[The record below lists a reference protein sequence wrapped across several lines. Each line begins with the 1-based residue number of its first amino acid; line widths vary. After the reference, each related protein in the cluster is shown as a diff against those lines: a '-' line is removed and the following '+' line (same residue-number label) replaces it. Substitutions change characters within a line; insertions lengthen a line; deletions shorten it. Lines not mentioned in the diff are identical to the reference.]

1 MGFWKDKILNKVL
14 KNEKGNDLKNGDL
27 PSNFSNSQEFPQQPN
42 LNNPFPTTQSH
53 YPQQPNNY
61 YPEQTH
67 FNSGAMP
74 SYQNPNS
81 DPFYA
86 QQPYNQYQEGHYNSP
101 SQFVNPHYFDSKNQ
115 QFTLPKE
122 LASEVRNEKYRLIL
136 TMILSFIIILST
148 LIPLILWIVKNSKD
162 NLIVDDS
169 GLLPHPVIIS
179 PFLIIA
185 VGFFFTA
192 VFDFIKIKREVD
204 TYLRR
209 FHFGSTIIPNFIIN
223 SYKKMHMRTIIINW
237 IAFPTYFFGVIIIGI
252 LYSLSKLDNPK
263 IFGFILLTVKVKDLS
278 TEIIIFTIVLFAIF
292 FLQILN
298 IIFIRKRK
306 ANIIGF
312 YGYEIVNPNELE
324 LLKKKINRRCF
335 IIFLVFIIT
344 LTFIISVPIL
354 LLRRLRKK
362 Q

>member
-14 KNEKGNDLKNGDL
+14 KDEKDKNVKNDVLS
-27 PSNFSNSQEFPQQPN
+27 PQISQPQEFPQQHN
-42 LNNPFPTTQSH
+42 LSNPFPNQQSH
-53 YPQQPNNY
+53 YSHQSNNH
-61 YPEQTH
+61 YPEQPN
-67 FNSGAMP
+67 FNSNASP
-74 SYQNPNS
+74 AYQNHNS
-81 DPFYA
+81 DHYYS
-86 QQPYNQYQEGHYNSP
+86 QQVYNQYQDGHYNSS

-148 LIPLILWIVKNSKD
+148 LIPLILWIIKNSKD
-162 NLIVDDS
+162 NLVIDDF
-169 GLLPHPVIIS
+169 GLLPHPVILS

-192 VFDFIKIKREVD
+192 IFDFIKIKREVD

-237 IAFPTYFFGVIIIGI
+237 IAFPSYFFGAIIIGI

-263 IFGFILLTVKVKDLS
+263 IFGFILLTVKIKDLS
-278 TEIIIFTIVLFAIF
+278 TEIIIFTIVLFSIF

-312 YGYEIVNPNELE
+312 YGYEIVNPSELE
-324 LLKKKINRRCF
+324 VLKKKINRRCF
-335 IIFLVFIIT
+335 IIFLILIVT